1 MRDPL
6 VAPGETILV
15 GTSLDA
21 ASAIALRRAVAL
33 GRTFAAHIRVVF
45 ALPWGG
51 HPIRVVEEEQRA
63 RVMEWAAR
71 KARVVLDP
79 ERVICRLDEPA
90 TALAR
95 DALESGASLVV
106 IGTSHARSTA
116 GLADRLLRLAP
127 VRVLVARLPRHRD
140 AVVAATDLRDKR
152 FPVARAAAAWANAYD
167 ARVTLIHN
175 LEAVSNLKDVSRKQL
190 WPVLR
195 DLLHLTRALE
205 PVRRAHLS
213 RGVSTPAAVSELV
226 RAQAADLLVVGS
238 RRAGGR
244 TVSDL
249 LATTS
254 SSVLVVPIG
263 DAGR

>member
-6 VAPGETILV
+6 VAPGGTIVV

-21 ASAIALRRAVAL
+21 PSAIALRRAVAL
-33 GRTFAAHIRVVF
+33 SRTFEAQIRVVF
-45 ALPWGG
+45 SLPWSG
-51 HPIRVVEEEQRA
+51 PIRVHEEEQRA
-63 RVMEWAAR
+63 LVMEWAMREAS
-71 KARVVLDP
+71 VVLDAD
-79 ERVICRLDEPA
+79 RIVCRLEEPA
-90 TALAR
+90 TAVAR
-95 DALESGASLVV
+95 DARASEASLVV
-106 IGTSHARSTA
+106 IGAA
-116 GLADRLLRLAP
+116 DIADRVLRLAP
-127 VRVLVARLPRHRD
+127 LRVLLARLPRHRD

-175 LEAVSNLKDVSRKQL
+175 LEAVSSLKDVTRRQL

-213 RGVSTPAAVSELV
+213 RGTSTPEAVSKLV

-244 TVSDL
+244 TLSDL
-249 LATTS
+249 VASTS
-254 SSVLVVPIG
+254 ASVLVVPIG
-263 DAGR
+263 EPRR